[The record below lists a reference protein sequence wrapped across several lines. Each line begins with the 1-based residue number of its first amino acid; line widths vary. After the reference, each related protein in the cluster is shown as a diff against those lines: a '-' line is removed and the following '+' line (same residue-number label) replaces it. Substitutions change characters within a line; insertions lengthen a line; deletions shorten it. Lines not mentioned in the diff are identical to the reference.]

1 MRVLFYNKEP
11 DFTNQHNRFFDGQT
25 GYCLG
30 AAVFWIKQLIAHKNN
45 AVSASASMIEKHRT
59 PLLAKEMSYFQQLY
73 CQLPRPLKAN
83 IQCMTGLFQHLGL
96 RVYLLKKYDNI
107 SCVFDIP
114 KQQIGHYIIIA
125 STPHRK
131 SGHVVA
137 VSNLGGNMCFF
148 NSHEGIIMS
157 ENMDE
162 SSQLANLFIETT
174 HFFPKEKFDGFPIP
188 YHYADNK
195 YTGFTVLIQVN
206 FN

>member
-1 MRVLFYNKEP
+1 MRVLFYNNEP
-11 DFTNQHNRFFDGQT
+11 NFANLGNKFYYAQQ

-59 PLLAKEMSYFQQLY
+59 PLLAKEMSYVQQLFDLS
-73 CQLPRPLKAN
+73 LPFLSN
-83 IQCMTGLFQHLGL
+83 ILSASRIFQHLGL
-96 RVYLLKKYDNI
+96 RVYLLKNYDHI
-107 SCVFDIP
+107 SGVFDIP

-125 STPHRK
+125 TTLYSQNRHA
-131 SGHVVA
+131 VA
-137 VSNLGGNMCFF
+137 VSNLGGSMCFF

-157 ENMDE
+157 ENIGE
-162 SSQLANLFIETT
+162 SRQLTNLFIETT

-195 YTGFTVLIQVN
+195 YTESTLIQVN